1 MMKKLLSLSFVLAIA
16 LSLATLVLAQDKKVT
31 LTGHIVDKAC
41 SGRFAKK
48 ENPQEAAGTHTKNCS
63 LMENCAKSG
72 FGIYA
77 DGKYVEFD
85 EKGNALAKAA
95 LEKSSKE
102 KGANFKVSGKM
113 MDGKLAVSSIDEM

>member
-1 MMKKLLSLSFVLAIA
+1 MKKLLSLSFVLAIA

-95 LEKSSKE
+95 LEKSSKD
-102 KGANFKVSGKM
+102 KGASFKVSGKM